1 MRVLIAED
9 DLTSRA
15 MLAAVLG
22 RWGLEPLAVE
32 DGDAAWSLLQSP
44 DAPRLVLLDWSMP
57 GMDGVE
63 VCRRVRQTGST
74 DPPYI
79 IMLTA
84 RGEMSDLVQGLD
96 AGANDYVRKPFDSE
110 ELRARVR
117 VGVRVLE
124 QQAELSAARDALAHQ
139 AMHDALTGVLNG
151 RAVLDMLQR
160 AVSWAKREEG
170 RLSVGMCDIDHFK
183 VVNDTYGHQVG
194 DEVLIGLTKRAQSHL
209 REHDLLGRCGGEEFL
224 VITSTAKGQE
234 EGSPFERL
242 RAAIAETPIETRAG
256 GVPVTVSIGVAVSAG
271 DTTVDQILAA
281 ADRALYEAKAQ
292 GRNRVV
298 YA

>member
-9 DLTSRA
+9 DLTSRT
-15 MLAAVLG
+15 MLAVILS
-22 RWGLEPLAVE
+22 RWGFEPVAVG
-32 DGDAAWSLLQSP
+32 DGSAAWSLLQTP
-44 DAPRLVLLDWSMP
+44 DAPRLLLLDWSMP

-63 VCRRVRQTGST
+63 VCRRVRETQSD
-74 DPPYI
+74 DPPYV

-84 RGEMSDLVQGLD
+84 RGEKSDIVEGLE
-96 AGANDYVRKPFDSE
+96 AGANDYVRKPFDSD
-110 ELRARVR
+110 ELQARVR
-117 VGVRVLE
+117 VGVRMLE
-124 QQAELSAARDALAHQ
+124 QQAELRAARDALEHQ

-151 RAVLDMLQR
+151 RAILDMLQR

-194 DEVLIGLTKRAQSHL
+194 DEVLIGFTKRAQSHL
-209 REHDLLGRCGGEEFL
+209 REYDLLGRCGGEEFL
-224 VITSTAKGQE
+224 VITSTAKGQDD
-234 EGSPFERL
+234 GSPFERL
-242 RAAIAETPIETRAG
+242 RAATAETPIETRAG
-256 GVPVTVSIGVAVSAG
+256 GVSVTVSIGVAVSAG
-271 DTTVDQILAA
+271 DATVDEVVAA

-298 YA
+298 GG